1 MPKAQLGR
9 NQRSDGL
16 LFVPDQPMRPL
27 RFCIDLLVI
36 TSATTALLVALWM
49 YESDLT
55 EKTAIESTQ
64 ASLSQLKA
72 EIGIRSVLSES
83 TLNEFGHP
91 PTVEREWF
99 LDADPLNAL
108 ASERAPWIE
117 CALAGELS
125 RDHPRD
131 PTFRGGRGAM
141 FWYNP
146 TRGVIRARV
155 PESASDDAAIAVYEA
170 VNGDSW
176 R

>member
-1 MPKAQLGR
+1 
-9 NQRSDGL
+9 
-16 LFVPDQPMRPL
+16 MRPL

-108 ASERAPWIE
+108 ASARAPWIE

-125 RDHPRD
+125 RDHPRHSVA
-131 PTFRGGRGAM
+131 GGAQCFGT
-141 FWYNP
+141 
-146 TRGVIRARV
+146 TRC
-155 PESASDDAAIAVYEA
+155 AV
-170 VNGDSW
+170 
-176 R
+176 

>member
-1 MPKAQLGR
+1 
-9 NQRSDGL
+9 
-16 LFVPDQPMRPL
+16 MRPL

-49 YESDLT
+49 YESDRT

-108 ASERAPWIE
+108 ASARAPWIE

-125 RDHPRD
+125 RDHPHD

-146 TRGVIRARV
+146 MRGVIRARV
-155 PESASDDAAIAVYEA
+155 PESASDDAAIAMYEA